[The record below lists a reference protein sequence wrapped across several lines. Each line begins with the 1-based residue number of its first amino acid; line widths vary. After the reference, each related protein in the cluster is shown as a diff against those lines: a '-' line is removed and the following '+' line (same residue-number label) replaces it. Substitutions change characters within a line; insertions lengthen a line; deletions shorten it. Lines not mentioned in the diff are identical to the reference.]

1 MTTAGPRA
9 EASPPPD
16 GRAVGPRPV
25 RRLGTVALVALM
37 YLVVSGGAYGLE
49 DAVQFA
55 GARLTLMLCLIVP
68 LTLSLPTALMA
79 AELTALM
86 PLEGGFYYWVR
97 EALGPFA
104 AFVEAY
110 LTLLYTAT
118 DMAIY
123 PVLIA
128 AYLGFVFPLG
138 TATQI
143 ALGIVLV
150 WFSGAL
156 NILGVRSVGNTSIV
170 LMAAILVPFAAM
182 VLIGFPRILHWHL
195 PAPSLHGDGLLAA
208 LGGGL
213 TVVIWNFSG
222 WENLS
227 VVAGEIE
234 NPQRTYARAIAFAL
248 PLVTIGYLLPLAVSL
263 SGATST
269 ANWRVG
275 YFVEIGRSIGGPLLA
290 TALAAGG
297 AISAFSI
304 FDAAMLWVSRMPYV
318 LAREGYLPPRLAQVW
333 AVHATPATSIVTGSA
348 AAIVA
353 SSAVP
358 IGALPA
364 APIAAPSATPPTAP
378 TPPGGEPSDI
388 RFGGLDQG
396 NDHGLTIPGPGGD
409 SHAVPGDTDVL
420 GGSPATSIIPSSPAS
435 ATAQR
440 PPGGE
445 PMGDTDVLGGSP
457 ATSIIPSS
465 PASATAQRPPGG
477 EPMGD
482 TNVPGGSPATSII
495 ACCAIFTILVPLGF
509 VSLVVLD
516 VFFYMGALMLEM
528 WALIRL
534 RKSRPDRAGLFVIGG
549 GRVALIAV
557 VVAPI
562 VTWMATFGLAVSNN
576 GGAAAL
582 IISIVL
588 ALGAWPTYAFLRRR
602 YGGPLALSIKQKE
615 GENVS
620 RET

>member
-9 EASPPPD
+9 EATQSSDGGTVGRPP
-16 GRAVGPRPV
+16 A
-25 RRLGTVALVALM
+25 RRLGIIALIALM

-49 DAVQFA
+49 DSVQLA
-55 GARLTLMLCLIVP
+55 GARLTLLLCLIVP

-104 AFVEAY
+104 AFIEAY

-138 TATQI
+138 TAAQI
-143 ALGIVLV
+143 ALGIALV
-150 WFSGAL
+150 WLSGAL
-156 NILGVRSVGNTSIV
+156 NILGVRPVGNASIV
-170 LMAAILVPFAAM
+170 LMGAVLAPFAAM
-182 VLIGFPRILHWHL
+182 VSIGFPRLLHWHL
-195 PAPSLHGDGLLAA
+195 PAQSLHAGGLVAA

-234 NPQRTYARAIAFAL
+234 NPRHTYARAIAFAL

-275 YFVEIGRSIGGPLLA
+275 YFVEIGRGLGGPLLA
-290 TALAAGG
+290 IALAGGG

-318 LAREGYLPPRLAQVW
+318 LAREGYLPPRLARVW
-333 AVHATPATSIVTGSA
+333 AVHVTPVTSFITRSPAPIVGSSTA
-348 AAIVA
+348 PPSGQTQPGVA
-353 SSAVP
+353 SSAT
-358 IGALPA
+358 LPTGQ
-364 APIAAPSATPPTAP
+364 TPR
-378 TPPGGEPSDI
+378 GGGP
-388 RFGGLDQG
+388 LD
-396 NDHGLTIPGPGGD
+396 
-409 SHAVPGDTDVL
+409 DTNLL
-420 GGSPATSIIPSSPAS
+420 GGSPATSIVASSAAS
-435 ATAQR
+435 ATAPTPRGDEPPNIGLGQGNDR
-440 PPGGE
+440 SPAIPGPGGNSQAE
-445 PMGDTDVLGGSP
+445 FGDPSVL
-457 ATSIIPSS
+457 
-465 PASATAQRPPGG
+465 
-477 EPMGD
+477 
-482 TNVPGGSPATSII
+482 GGSPATSII
-495 ACCAIFTILVPLGF
+495 ACCAVFTILVPLGF

-534 RKSRPDRAGLFVIGG
+534 RKSHPDRAGLFVIGG
-549 GRVALIAV
+549 GRVALTAV

-562 VTWMATFGLAVSNN
+562 VTWMATFGLAVSNHGGAAAN
-576 GGAAAL
+576 DGGAAAL

-588 ALGAWPTYAFLRRR
+588 ALGAWPAYAFLRHR
-602 YGGPLALSIKQKE
+602 YGGPQIAP
-615 GENVS
+615 
-620 RET
+620 

>member
-9 EASPPPD
+9 EATQSRDGATVGSPP
-16 GRAVGPRPV
+16 A
-25 RRLGTVALVALM
+25 RRLGIVAVIVLM

-49 DAVQFA
+49 DAVQLA
-55 GARLTLMLCLIVP
+55 GARLTLLLCLIVP

-86 PLEGGFYYWVR
+86 PLEGGFYYWVS

-128 AYLGFVFPLG
+128 AYLGYVFPLG
-138 TATQI
+138 TAAQI

-150 WFSGAL
+150 WLSGAL
-156 NILGVRSVGNTSIV
+156 NILGVRPVGNASIV
-170 LMAAILVPFAAM
+170 LTGAVLAPFAAM
-182 VLIGFPRILHWHL
+182 VLIGFPRLLHWHL
-195 PAPSLHGDGLLAA
+195 PAQSLHSGGLVAA

-234 NPQRTYARAIAFAL
+234 NPRHTYARAIAIAL

-275 YFVEIGRSIGGPLLA
+275 YFVEIGRGIGGPLLA
-290 TALAAGG
+290 MALAVGG

-318 LAREGYLPPRLAQVW
+318 LAREGYLPPRLARVW
-333 AVHATPATSIVTGSA
+333 AAPATPATSIVPDSD
-348 AAIVA
+348 
-353 SSAVP
+353 
-358 IGALPA
+358 
-364 APIAAPSATPPTAP
+364 APIATSSARPATDP
-378 TPPGGEPSDI
+378 TPGGGP
-388 RFGGLDQG
+388 LD
-396 NDHGLTIPGPGGD
+396 
-409 SHAVPGDTDVL
+409 DTNLL
-420 GGSPATSIIPSSPAS
+420 GGSPATSIVASSAAS
-435 ATAQR
+435 ATAPTPRRDEPPHIGVGQGNDR
-440 PPGGE
+440 APAIPGPGGNSQAE
-445 PMGDTDVLGGSP
+445 FGD
-457 ATSIIPSS
+457 PSLL
-465 PASATAQRPPGG
+465 
-477 EPMGD
+477 
-482 TNVPGGSPATSII
+482 GGSPATSII
-495 ACCAIFTILVPLGF
+495 ACCAVFTILVPLGF
-509 VSLVVLD
+509 RSLVVLD

-534 RKSRPDRAGLFVIGG
+534 RKSHPDRAGLFVIGG
-549 GRVALIAV
+549 GRLALIAV

-562 VTWMATFGLAVSNN
+562 VTWMATFGLALSNNGGAAANN

-588 ALGAWPTYAFLRRR
+588 ALGAWPAYAFLRHR
-602 YGGPLALSIKQKE
+602 YGGPSPAP
-615 GENVS
+615 
-620 RET
+620 

>member
-1 MTTAGPRA
+1 MNTAAPRA
-9 EASPPPD
+9 EAASSRDRDAP
-16 GRAVGPRPV
+16 GTRPA
-25 RRLGTVALVALM
+25 RRLGIVALVALM

-49 DAVQFA
+49 EAVQLA
-55 GARLTLMLCLIVP
+55 GARLTLLLCLIVP

-138 TATQI
+138 TAAQI
-143 ALGIVLV
+143 ALGIALV
-150 WFSGAL
+150 WLSGAL
-156 NILGVRSVGNTSIV
+156 NILGVRPVGNTSIV
-170 LMAAILVPFAAM
+170 LMGALLAPFAAM
-182 VLIGFPRILHWHL
+182 VLIGFPRLIHWHL

-234 NPQRTYARAIAFAL
+234 NPRRTYARAIAIAL
-248 PLVTIGYLLPLAVSL
+248 PLVALGYLLPLAVSL

-269 ANWRVG
+269 IGWRVG
-275 YFVEIGRSIGGPLLA
+275 YFVEIGRGIGGPMLA
-290 TALAAGG
+290 IALAVGG

-318 LAREGYLPPRLAQVW
+318 LAREGYLPPRLANIG
-333 AVHATPATSIVTGSA
+333 ADRATPA
-348 AAIVA
+348 A
-353 SSAVP
+353 S
-358 IGALPA
+358 
-364 APIAAPSATPPTAP
+364 
-378 TPPGGEPSDI
+378 
-388 RFGGLDQG
+388 
-396 NDHGLTIPGPGGD
+396 
-409 SHAVPGDTDVL
+409 VL
-420 GGSPATSIIPSSPAS
+420 
-435 ATAQR
+435 
-440 PPGGE
+440 
-445 PMGDTDVLGGSP
+445 
-457 ATSIIPSS
+457 
-465 PASATAQRPPGG
+465 
-477 EPMGD
+477 
-482 TNVPGGSPATSII
+482 
-495 ACCAIFTILVPLGF
+495 ACCAVFTMLMPLGF

-516 VFFYMGALMLEM
+516 VFFYMGALVLEM
-528 WALIRL
+528 WALMRL
-534 RKSRPDRAGLFVIGG
+534 RKSRPERADLFVIRG

-557 VVAPI
+557 VIAPI
-562 VTWMATFGLAVSNN
+562 ATWIATFGLAVSNE
-576 GGAAAL
+576 GGAVAL
-582 IISIVL
+582 IISVVL
-588 ALGAWPTYAFLRRR
+588 ALGAWPAYAFLRRR
-602 YGGPLALSIKQKE
+602 YGGPQSTPSSVCKQKE

>member
-9 EASPPPD
+9 EAASSRD
-16 GRAVGPRPV
+16 GGAPGPRPA
-25 RRLGTVALVALM
+25 RGLGTVALVALM

-49 DAVQFA
+49 DAVQLA
-55 GARLTLMLCLIVP
+55 GARLTLLLCLIVP

-143 ALGIVLV
+143 ALGIALV
-150 WFSGAL
+150 WLSGAL
-156 NILGVRSVGNTSIV
+156 NILGVRPVGNASIV
-170 LMAAILVPFAAM
+170 LTSAILAPFAAM
-182 VLIGFPRILHWHL
+182 VSIGFPRLFHWHL
-195 PAPSLHGDGLLAA
+195 PAQSLHAGGLVAA

-234 NPQRTYARAIAFAL
+234 NPRHTYARAIAFAL

-275 YFVEIGRSIGGPLLA
+275 YFVEIGRGLGGPLLA
-290 TALAAGG
+290 IALAVGG

-318 LAREGYLPPRLAQVW
+318 LAREGYLPPRLARVW
-333 AVHATPATSIVTGSA
+333 AAPATPATSIVPDSD
-348 AAIVA
+348 
-353 SSAVP
+353 
-358 IGALPA
+358 
-364 APIAAPSATPPTAP
+364 APIATSSARPATDP
-378 TPPGGEPSDI
+378 TPGGGP
-388 RFGGLDQG
+388 LD
-396 NDHGLTIPGPGGD
+396 
-409 SHAVPGDTDVL
+409 DTNLL
-420 GGSPATSIIPSSPAS
+420 GGSPATSIVASSAAS
-435 ATAQR
+435 ATAPTPRGDEPPHIGLGQGNDR
-440 PPGGE
+440 APAIPRPGGNSQAE
-445 PMGDTDVLGGSP
+445 FGDPSVL
-457 ATSIIPSS
+457 
-465 PASATAQRPPGG
+465 
-477 EPMGD
+477 
-482 TNVPGGSPATSII
+482 GGSPATSII
-495 ACCAIFTILVPLGF
+495 ACCAVFTILVPLGF

-528 WALIRL
+528 WALVRL
-534 RKSRPDRAGLFVIGG
+534 RKSHPDRAGLFVIGG

-562 VTWMATFGLAVSNN
+562 ITWMATFGLAISNHGSAAAN
-576 GGAAAL
+576 NDGAAAL

-588 ALGAWPTYAFLRRR
+588 ALGAWPAYAFLRHR
-602 YGGPLALSIKQKE
+602 YGGPQIAP
-615 GENVS
+615 
-620 RET
+620 

>member
-1 MTTAGPRA
+1 MTTTGLRA
-9 EASPPPD
+9 DASPPTD

-25 RRLGTVALVALM
+25 RRLGTIALVALM

-49 DAVQFA
+49 DAVQLA
-55 GARLTLMLCLIVP
+55 GARLTLLLCLIVP

-138 TATQI
+138 TAAQI

-150 WFSGAL
+150 WLSGAL
-156 NILGVRSVGNTSIV
+156 NILGGRSVGNTSIV
-170 LMAAILVPFAAM
+170 LMGAILVPFAAM
-182 VLIGFPRILHWHL
+182 VLIGLPRLLHWHL
-195 PAPSLHGDGLLAA
+195 PAPSLHGEGLLAA

-269 ANWRVG
+269 ANWRLG
-275 YFVEIGRSIGGPLLA
+275 YFVEIGRSIGGPTLA

-318 LAREGYLPPRLAQVW
+318 LAREGYLPPRLARVW
-333 AVHATPATSIVTGSA
+333 AAHVPPPTSIVTGSA
-348 AAIVA
+348 APIVA
-353 SSAVP
+353 SSAAPIGGLAAVPVGALAAVP
-358 IGALPA
+358 IGASPA
-364 APIAAPSATPPTAP
+364 EPPTAP
-378 TPPGGEPSDI
+378 KPPGGEPSDI
-388 RFGGLDQG
+388 RFGGLGQG
-396 NDHGLTIPGPGGD
+396 NDHSLAILGPGGD
-409 SHAVPGDTDVL
+409 SHALLGDTDVL
-420 GGSPATSIIPSSPAS
+420 GGSPATSII
-435 ATAQR
+435 
-440 PPGGE
+440 
-445 PMGDTDVLGGSP
+445 
-457 ATSIIPSS
+457 
-465 PASATAQRPPGG
+465 
-477 EPMGD
+477 
-482 TNVPGGSPATSII
+482 
-495 ACCAIFTILVPLGF
+495 ACCAVFTILVPLGF

-528 WALIRL
+528 WALVRL

-588 ALGAWPTYAFLRRR
+588 ALGAWPAYAFLRRR
-602 YGGPLALSIKQKE
+602 YGGPPTAP
-615 GENVS
+615 
-620 RET
+620 

>member
-1 MTTAGPRA
+1 VTTTGPRA
-9 EASPPPD
+9 EATQSRYGGTVGRPP
-16 GRAVGPRPV
+16 A
-25 RRLGTVALVALM
+25 RRLGIVAVIALM

-55 GARLTLMLCLIVP
+55 GARLTLLLCLIVP

-138 TATQI
+138 TAAQI
-143 ALGIVLV
+143 ALGIVLI
-150 WFSGAL
+150 WLSGAL
-156 NILGVRSVGNTSIV
+156 NILGVRPVGNASIV
-170 LMAAILVPFAAM
+170 LMGAVLAPFAAM
-182 VLIGFPRILHWHL
+182 VLIGFPRLLDWHL
-195 PAPSLHGDGLLAA
+195 PAQSLHGGGFLAA

-234 NPQRTYARAIAFAL
+234 NPQRTYVRAIVFAL
-248 PLVTIGYLLPLAVSL
+248 PLVALGYLLPLAVSL

-275 YFVEIGRSIGGPLLA
+275 YFVEIGRSIGGPMLA
-290 TALAAGG
+290 IALAVGG
-297 AISAFSI
+297 ATSAFSI

-318 LAREGYLPPRLAQVW
+318 LAREGYLPPHLARVW
-333 AVHATPATSIVTGSA
+333 AAHATPATTIVPDSDAPIATSSAPPAITQSA
-348 AAIVA
+348 ASATAPTPRSAEPLVDAEPFGGDGPLDDTNLLGGSPATSIVA
-353 SSAVP
+353 SSA
-358 IGALPA
+358 A
-364 APIAAPSATPPTAP
+364 SATAP
-378 TPPGGEPSDI
+378 TPRSAEPLVDAEPLGSD
-388 RFGGLDQG
+388 
-396 NDHGLTIPGPGGD
+396 GP
-409 SHAVPGDTDVL
+409 PGDTDVL
-420 GGSPATSIIPSSPAS
+420 GGSPATSII
-435 ATAQR
+435 
-440 PPGGE
+440 
-445 PMGDTDVLGGSP
+445 
-457 ATSIIPSS
+457 
-465 PASATAQRPPGG
+465 
-477 EPMGD
+477 
-482 TNVPGGSPATSII
+482 
-495 ACCAIFTILVPLGF
+495 ACCAVFTILVPLGF
-509 VSLVVLD
+509 SSLVVLD
-516 VFFYMGALMLEM
+516 VFFYMGALTLEM

-534 RKSRPDRAGLFVIGG
+534 RKSHPDRAGLFVIGG

-562 VTWMATFGLAVSNN
+562 FTWMATFGLAVSNHGGAAAN
-576 GGAAAL
+576 DGGAAAL

-588 ALGAWPTYAFLRRR
+588 ALGAWPAYAFLRHR
-602 YGGPLALSIKQKE
+602 YGGPQIAP
-615 GENVS
+615 
-620 RET
+620 

>member
-1 MTTAGPRA
+1 MTNDGSRA
-9 EASPPPD
+9 EAAPTND
-16 GRAVGPRPV
+16 HGAVGPRPP
-25 RRLGTVALVALM
+25 RQLGAVAVVALM

-49 DAVQFA
+49 DAVQLA
-55 GARLTLMLCLIVP
+55 GARLTLLLCLVVP

-97 EALGPFA
+97 DALGPFA

-138 TATQI
+138 TTAQI
-143 ALGIVLV
+143 ALGIALV
-150 WFSGAL
+150 WASGAL
-156 NILGVRSVGNTSIV
+156 NILGVRPVGNTSIV
-170 LMAAILVPFAAM
+170 LMGAVVAPFAAM
-182 VLIGFPRILHWHL
+182 VLLGFPRLLHWHL
-195 PAPSLHGDGLLAA
+195 PAPSMHGDGLLAA

-234 NPQRTYARAIAFAL
+234 NPRRTYARATAVAL
-248 PLVTIGYLLPLAVSL
+248 PLVALGYLLPLAVSL
-263 SGATST
+263 SGVSST
-269 ANWRVG
+269 ANWQVG
-275 YFVEIGRSIGGPLLA
+275 YFVEIGRGIGGAPLA
-290 TALAAGG
+290 IALAVGG

-318 LAREGYLPPRLAQVW
+318 LAREGYLPPRLAEVR
-333 AVHATPATSIVTGSA
+333 ADRATPATSIVT
-348 AAIVA
+348 
-353 SSAVP
+353 
-358 IGALPA
+358 
-364 APIAAPSATPPTAP
+364 
-378 TPPGGEPSDI
+378 
-388 RFGGLDQG
+388 
-396 NDHGLTIPGPGGD
+396 
-409 SHAVPGDTDVL
+409 
-420 GGSPATSIIPSSPAS
+420 
-435 ATAQR
+435 
-440 PPGGE
+440 
-445 PMGDTDVLGGSP
+445 
-457 ATSIIPSS
+457 
-465 PASATAQRPPGG
+465 
-477 EPMGD
+477 
-482 TNVPGGSPATSII
+482 
-495 ACCAIFTILVPLGF
+495 CCAVFTMLVPLGF

-528 WALIRL
+528 WALVRL
-534 RKSRPDRAGLFVIGG
+534 RQSRPDRAGLFVIGG
-549 GRVALIAV
+549 GRAALIAV
-557 VVAPI
+557 VVAPV
-562 VTWMATFGLAVSNN
+562 VTWMATFGLAISNH

-588 ALGAWPTYAFLRRR
+588 GLGAWPTYAFLLRR
-602 YGGPLALSIKQKE
+602 YGGPDSPSSLLKKQTE